1 MLSSGVTKKQKLAIP
16 TAIILQAILSSQ
28 MSALIEPISSYRIIS
43 SLEHIN
49 SLDTITGGIAAP
61 MLIGTHD
68 GSFHCDEVLAISM
81 LSFLPQYKPSP
92 ATYIV
97 RTRNEKILEVS
108 YYSKVMQWMVITA
121 TRHR

>member
-1 MLSSGVTKKQKLAIP
+1 MLSSGGLSKKQKLAIP
-16 TAIILQAILSSQ
+16 TAIILQTILSSQ

-43 SLEHIN
+43 SLDHIT
-49 SLDTITGGIAAP
+49 SLDTITSGGNVIAP

-97 RTRNEKILEVS
+97 RTRNEKILEVN
-108 YYSKVMQWMVITA
+108 Y
-121 TRHR
+121 

>member
-1 MLSSGVTKKQKLAIP
+1 MAKKQKLSVP
-16 TAIILQAILSSQ
+16 VVILQAILSSQ
-28 MSALIEPISSYRIIS
+28 MSTLIEPISSYRIIS
-43 SLEHIN
+43 SLESIN
-49 SLDTITGGIAAP
+49 SLDTIGGTTP

-97 RTRNEKILEVS
+97 RTRNEKILEVRFNS
-108 YYSKVMQWMVITA
+108 SN
-121 TRHR
+121 R